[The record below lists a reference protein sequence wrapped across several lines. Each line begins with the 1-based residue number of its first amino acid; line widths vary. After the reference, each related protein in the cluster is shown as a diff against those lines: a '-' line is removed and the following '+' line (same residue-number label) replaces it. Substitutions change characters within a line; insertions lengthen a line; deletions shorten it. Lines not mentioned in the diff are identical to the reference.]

1 MRYLDR
7 VGGINFIM
15 KLEGKK
21 LLVLGGVLGMVELTK
36 RAQEL
41 GVKVYVTDYLE
52 DSPAKKYA
60 DKSFMVSTTDVDAV
74 VELCNE
80 EGIDGIITGNVD
92 LLLPYYAQ
100 ICEKAKLPCYGT
112 YEHFMIMTDK
122 ELFKNVC
129 REYDVPVIKEYE
141 NTENLENI
149 QFPVLVKPVDSSGS
163 KGISICNNENELL
176 VGIEKALSFSRSKR
190 YMIEKYMT
198 GDEAVLYYYFQ
209 DGNPVFVGMC
219 DRYVNKEQEGVAQV
233 STAYI
238 FPSRYTKQH
247 LNVTDTLIKN
257 MYKKLE
263 IQNGSTFLQ
272 AFIEEDLPVLYEPG
286 YRLNGARE
294 QYIYSNT
301 NEVDITTML
310 INFALTGKMNNE
322 DIETMA
328 DPMLNGKVA
337 CMLSPIIRT
346 GTISRIEGID
356 EIKELESV
364 KKVILINDVG
374 SCVTEKVIGTLG
386 QIAFRA
392 YIVEDSMVKLK
403 RTVDKIIDTVVY
415 YDESGESMMLTPFD
429 SELLLKNY

>member
-1 MRYLDR
+1 
-7 VGGINFIM
+7 M

-100 ICEKAKLPCYGT
+100 ICEKTKLPCYGT

-129 REYDVPVIKEYE
+129 RKYNVPVIKEYE
-141 NTENLENI
+141 NTENLKNV
-149 QFPVLVKPVDSSGS
+149 QFPVLIKPVDSSGS
-163 KGISICNNENELL
+163 KGISICNDENELL
-176 VGIEKALSFSRSKR
+176 IGIEKALSFSRSKR

-209 DGNPVFVGMC
+209 NEKPVFMGMC
-219 DRYVNKEQEGVAQV
+219 DRYVNKEQQGVAQV

-238 FPSRYTKQH
+238 FPSRYTQKH
-247 LNVTDTLIKN
+247 MEVTDKLIKN
-257 MYKKLE
+257 MYKELKV
-263 IQNGSTFLQ
+263 QNGSTFLQ

-301 NEVDITTML
+301 NEIDITTML
-310 INFALTGKMNNE
+310 INFALTGKMDE
-322 DIETMA
+322 CDIETKA

-337 CMLSPIIRT
+337 CMLSPVIKQ
-346 GTISRIEGID
+346 GTVSRIEGMD
-356 EIKELESV
+356 KIKELEAV
-364 KKVILINDVG
+364 KKVILINEVG
-374 SCVTEKVIGTLG
+374 NCITEKVVGTLS

-392 YIVEDSMVKLK
+392 YIVEDNMMELK
-403 RTVDKIIDTVVY
+403 KVVDKILDTVVY
-415 YDESGESMMLTPFD
+415 YDENNESMMLTPFD
-429 SELLLKNY
+429 TNLLLTNY